1 MGVYTSCL
9 NYVKEKNDGKIN
21 FVEKMLCGMIGGACG
36 AVVGNPAEITL
47 IRTSAD
53 NRLPPEQ
60 RRGYTNCIQA
70 IYRICKEEGVKTLW
84 KGTSATVVRAMVLN
98 AAQLGG
104 YSQAKELYKDRWHLF
119 KKDGLGLHIASS
131 LTSGLFCTIV
141 SLPVDIIKTRLQMM
155 KCESIPSLTCRG
167 GEYNGCMD
175 CVKKL
180 VSQEGFFALWKGFTP
195 YFFRLGPHTILTFVF
210 LEQLNKLFGKYYMKQ
225 K

>member
-1 MGVYTSCL
+1 MFSYTAAVLRQVTYTTTRMGVYNTCMDMW
-9 NYVKEKNDGKIN
+9 KDHNDGKIG
-21 FVEKMLCGMIGGACG
+21 FLGKMLCGMMGGACG

-60 RRGYTNCIQA
+60 RRGYTHCFQA

-104 YSQAKELYKDRWHLF
+104 YSQAKELYYDKWHLF
-119 KKDGLGLHIASS
+119 KTDGLGLHIVSS

-141 SLPVDIIKTRLQMM
+141 SLPVDIVKTRLQMM
-155 KCESIPSLTCRG
+155 K
-167 GEYNGCMD
+167 
-175 CVKKL
+175 
-180 VSQEGFFALWKGFTP
+180 
-195 YFFRLGPHTILTFVF
+195 
-210 LEQLNKLFGKYYMKQ
+210 
-225 K
+225 

>member
-1 MGVYTSCL
+1 MTSYPAAVLRQITYTTTRLGVYNSCL
-9 NYVKEKNDGKIN
+9 NWCRKRKNGENVN
-21 FVEKMLCGMIGGACG
+21 FLEKMCCGMIGGACG

-104 YSQAKELYKDRWHLF
+104 YSQAKELYFDKWHLF
-119 KKDGLGLHIASS
+119 KHDGLGLHIASS
-131 LTSGLFCTIV
+131 LTSGFFCTVV
-141 SLPVDIIKTRLQMM
+141 SLPVDIVKTRLQMM
-155 KCESIPSLTCRG
+155 KW
-167 GEYNGCMD
+167 
-175 CVKKL
+175 
-180 VSQEGFFALWKGFTP
+180 A
-195 YFFRLGPHTILTFVF
+195 
-210 LEQLNKLFGKYYMKQ
+210 
-225 K
+225 